1 MVSLVGRLR
10 ASRRLLRA
18 IRTRPTRSSPARL
31 HRGGRFV
38 PPFFFPAPVASFRR
52 SAVRNKAGQFGTR
65 QDGARY
71 HATSMA
77 YSGGV
82 ARIVSE
88 TPAAGG
94 ELHVR
99 ELTVRGI
106 ILGAILAL
114 VLGAA
119 NAYLGLYAGMTVSA
133 SIPAAVISMALLRI
147 LG

>member
-1 MVSLVGRLR
+1 
-10 ASRRLLRA
+10 
-18 IRTRPTRSSPARL
+18 
-31 HRGGRFV
+31 
-38 PPFFFPAPVASFRR
+38 
-52 SAVRNKAGQFGTR
+52 
-65 QDGARY
+65 
-71 HATSMA
+71 MA

-82 ARIVSE
+82 RRIVSE

-99 ELTVRGI
+99 ELTVRGF

-133 SIPAAVISMALLRI
+133 SIPAAVISMAILRI
-147 LG
+147 LGRATIFENNVVQTIASAREAVASRALFPFPALPLLRAT